1 MDPLAFPTDF
11 SKNRFPVRQ
20 PYELDP
26 HVVLRHESG
35 LIRRKQKTTAPRD
48 AHGECTFPD
57 TWYEVLIRRKQG
69 VEVEAG
75 LVARIQD
82 LRLECRAEQ
91 RKLLKILR
99 CSSSLIRH
107 EEVY

>member
-1 MDPLAFPTDF
+1 MADKHPLSLRERARVRGESRTARLLLPPHPAFGHLLP
-11 SKNRFPVRQ
+11 
-20 PYELDP
+20 
-26 HVVLRHESG
+26 
-35 LIRRKQKTTAPRD
+35 D